1 MTITLSPSGIVSKPK
16 KPSKSPSI
24 GKTRAK
30 PETRSFPSGGERMS
44 TLAYIQAYHM
54 ANSAVHLTMPEYVNQ
69 Q

>member
-24 GKTRAK
+24 GKTRVRA
-30 PETRSFPSGGERMS
+30 ETRDYPSYREGMT
-44 TLAYIQAYHM
+44 TLAYIRAYHA
-54 ANSAVHLTMPEYVNQ
+54 ANASVMLTMPEYVNQ

>member
-1 MTITLSPSGIVSKPK
+1 MSITLSPSGIVSKPK
-16 KPSKSPSI
+16 KPSKSLAI

-44 TLAYIQAYHM
+44 TLAYIQAYHA
-54 ANSAVHLTMPEYVNQ
+54 ANAAVHLTMPEYVNQ